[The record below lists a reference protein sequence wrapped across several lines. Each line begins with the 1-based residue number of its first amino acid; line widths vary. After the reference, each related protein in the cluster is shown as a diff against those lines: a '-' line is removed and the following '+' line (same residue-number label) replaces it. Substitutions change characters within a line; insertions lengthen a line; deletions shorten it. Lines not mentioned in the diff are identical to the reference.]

1 MKTYF
6 FKYQGAGND
15 FILIDDRHDQYSEM
29 DSALISNLCDRR
41 FGIGSDGLILI
52 KKSKVADLWIDFMN
66 PDGSRSFCGNGSRCG
81 LLFAKKLGMIQGESC
96 TFEAVDGVHTGILIA
111 GGARISMHQ
120 VSAIEAHEDGN
131 FVYTGS
137 PHLILPVTDLNTMD
151 IKGLGAAIR
160 YSPSYADEGVNVNF
174 VKDLGP
180 DSLGIRTYER
190 GVEDETLACG
200 TGVTAAAL
208 VHARLHGLENG
219 TIQVKALGG
228 DLKVSFVKDRE
239 GFKDIYLEGPAEE
252 VFCGEI
258 AL

>member
-15 FILIDDRHDQYSEM
+15 FILVDDRNEQFAEPSSEVV
-29 DSALISNLCDRR
+29 ARLCDRR

-52 KKSKVADLWIDFMN
+52 KKSQTADLWIDFMN

-81 LLFAKKLGMIQGESC
+81 LLFAKKLGMIHNDEC
-96 TFEAVDGVHTGILIA
+96 TFQAVDGIHTGRLTSA
-111 GGARISMHQ
+111 GARISMQQ
-120 VSAIEAHEDGN
+120 VKAIETHDKGS
-131 FVYTGS
+131 FVQTGS
-137 PHLILPVTDLNTMD
+137 PHLVLPVDD
-151 IKGLGAAIR
+151 IKNLDVKSLGSSIR
-160 YSPSYADEGVNVNF
+160 YSPFYKKDGVNVNF
-174 VKDLGP
+174 ILDLG
-180 DSLGIRTYER
+180 SEKLALRTYER

-208 VHARLHGLENG
+208 VHARKHDLHKG
-219 TIQVKALGG
+219 TIHVKALGG
-228 DLKVSFVKDRE
+228 DLSVSFVKDGE